1 MIDPLG
7 GPAYWWP
14 LVAGAVVAYL
24 IGAIPFG
31 PILVKL
37 VGAGDLR
44 QIGSGS
50 TGATN
55 VLRTGRKGL
64 ALAVLLL
71 DAAKGGVPV
80 ALAHAWFGPDMAKV
94 TALAAVLGHCYPVYL
109 RFKGGKGVA
118 TAAGVL
124 FALVP
129 LVAVTALAVFI
140 VVVWL
145 SRFVSLGSLS
155 AAAAAPLAAWALAYH
170 QYIPLLAAIALVVVV
185 KHASNIRRLL
195 AGNENRLGR
204 ARSPR

>member
-1 MIDPLG
+1 VIDPLG

-14 LVAGAVVAYL
+14 LAAAAVIAYL

-37 VGAGDLR
+37 AGAGDLR
-44 QIGSGS
+44 RIGSGN

-71 DAAKGGVPV
+71 DALKGGLPTG
-80 ALAHAWFGPDMAKV
+80 LAFAWFGPDMAKV
-94 TALAAVLGHCYPVYL
+94 TALAAVVGHCWPVYL
-109 RFKGGKGVA
+109 GFKGGKGVA
-118 TAAGVL
+118 TAAGVV

-129 LVAVTALAVFI
+129 LAGAAALAVF
-140 VVVWL
+140 VAVVWL
-145 SRFVSLGSLS
+145 SRYVSLGSLT
-155 AAAAAPLAAWALAYH
+155 ACAVAPLAAWALGWH
-170 QYIPLLAAIALVVVV
+170 QFVPVLALVALVIVV

-195 AGNENRLGR
+195 AGNENKLG
-204 ARSPR
+204 AETGG